1 MGVAMRPLDAALATQ
16 SSMLPPLTPCRIH
29 VHDTTAFYEE
39 HIKASQ
45 RLQAA
50 RWANDPF
57 STELSLQRAA
67 ARLATHAEW
76 WAPSAAQADLIFVAA
91 NLSLMCVIGK
101 QFTAKKLRDQV
112 RAQLFPTHARGSIPA
127 HLPLKVVSLQFV
139 QHCQTFVSGWPADDT
154 LRLVDQ
160 IGSRSASGADCREGR
175 PGCRAAV
182 TPFAITGPHW
192 MTEGRSALQTPW
204 AERKLLF
211 FGGHV
216 PKPYLN
222 SLRYELWSQ
231 LRRDPRATTE
241 SKSIGCSVGAFAAC
255 LHPDLQARY
264 GTPPRMPSDFYHKFC
279 YQACAT
285 SNATADYAHAF
296 GQKNNRAAKVRP
308 DPNPNPNPSPSP

>member
-1 MGVAMRPLDAALATQ
+1 
-16 SSMLPPLTPCRIH
+16 MLR
-29 VHDTTAFYEE
+29 
-39 HIKASQ
+39 Q
-45 RLQAA
+45 Q
-50 RWANDPF
+50 
-57 STELSLQRAA
+57 
-67 ARLATHAEW
+67 
-76 WAPSAAQADLIFVAA
+76 
-91 NLSLMCVIGK
+91 
-101 QFTAKKLRDQV
+101 
-112 RAQLFPTHARGSIPA
+112 PA

-241 SKSIGCSVGAFAAC
+241 SKTIGCSVGAYAAC
-255 LHPDLQARY
+255 LHPDLQAR
-264 GTPPRMPSDFYHKFC
+264 TH
-279 YQACAT
+279 AA
-285 SNATADYAHAF
+285 AHAERLHHSSAT
-296 GQKNNRAAKVRP
+296 GRARRARHGGLRARLRPEHRAAKVRP
-308 DPNPNPNPSPSP
+308 TLTPTPAPAPALTPT

>member
-50 RWANDPF
+50 GWANDPF

-76 WAPSAAQADLIFVAA
+76 RAPSAAQADLIFVAA

-112 RAQLFPTHARGSIPA
+112 RAQLFPTHAQGSSPA

-241 SKSIGCSVGAFAAC
+241 SKSIGCSVGAYAAC
-255 LHPDLQARY
+255 
-264 GTPPRMPSDFYHKFC
+264 TNC
-279 YQACAT
+279 
-285 SNATADYAHAF
+285 
-296 GQKNNRAAKVRP
+296 
-308 DPNPNPNPSPSP
+308 

>member
-1 MGVAMRPLDAALATQ
+1 
-16 SSMLPPLTPCRIH
+16 
-29 VHDTTAFYEE
+29 
-39 HIKASQ
+39 
-45 RLQAA
+45 
-50 RWANDPF
+50 
-57 STELSLQRAA
+57 
-67 ARLATHAEW
+67 
-76 WAPSAAQADLIFVAA
+76 
-91 NLSLMCVIGK
+91 MCVIGK

-112 RAQLFPTHARGSIPA
+112 RAQLFPTHAQGSSPA

-160 IGSRSASGADCREGR
+160 IGTRSASGADCREGR

-241 SKSIGCSVGAFAAC
+241 SKTIGCSVGAYATC
-255 LHPDLQARY
+255 VHPDLQARY

-279 YQACAT
+279 YRACAT
-285 SNATADYAHAF
+285 SNATWLN
-296 GQKNNRAAKVRP
+296 GL
-308 DPNPNPNPSPSP
+308 SGC